1 MRHEGISLMHL
12 NVTRSQGRARVDL
25 CQVVI
30 SSSWCTWSPERGA
43 HFLFVGMLRLQE
55 NLKLDNYNTE
65 TEANLRVV
73 RLREHEGI
81 HNDSVL
87 SRCI

>member
-1 MRHEGISLMHL
+1 MHL
-12 NVTRSQGRARVDL
+12 NVTRSQERTRRGDMF
-25 CQVVI
+25 QGVV
-30 SSSWCTWSPERGA
+30 SSPWCTWSPESGA

-73 RLREHEGI
+73 RLREHEMI
-81 HNDSVL
+81 HKDSVL
-87 SRCI
+87 SVFDLRQGGK